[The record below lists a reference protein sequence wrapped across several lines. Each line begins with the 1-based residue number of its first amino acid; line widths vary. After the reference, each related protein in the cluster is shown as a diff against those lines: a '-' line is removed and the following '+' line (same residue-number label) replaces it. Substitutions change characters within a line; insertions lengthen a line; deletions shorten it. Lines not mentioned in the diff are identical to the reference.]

1 MFHRHVCCGDAGII
15 GVQMIEDLV
24 DCIFCID
31 CLGVSKGREVG
42 VYEYGQQLVLEG
54 GVHHLALILH
64 TACLLLL

>member
-1 MFHRHVCCGDAGII
+1 
-15 GVQMIEDLV
+15 MIEDLV
-24 DCIFCID
+24 DCIFCIY